1 MTRRRIVMGKEA
13 KIYEKLNVEK
23 LKSRIIRIISTEEAL
38 QDVECEVDTN
48 DRSTVQKHIIKE
60 EK

>member
-23 LKSRIIRIISTEEAL
+23 LKSRILELFL
-38 QDVECEVDTN
+38 Q
-48 DRSTVQKHIIKE
+48 KMHYKM
-60 EK
+60 